1 MDTIAFK
8 FVNWDIPELESLKG
22 CKVYNLRIKVLN
34 NEKLT
39 REEKNWIT
47 NEINHNGYFRTA
59 IPLQGWCFDFSS
71 ILRLYLVRQYGRWY
85 EYYATDKTALRN
97 MLYGRIERIIDAE
110 Q

>member
-47 NEINHNGYFRTA
+47 NEINHNSYFRTA
-59 IPLQGWCFDFSS
+59 ISLHLYYFSIYS
-71 ILRLYLVRQYGRWY
+71 IWV
-85 EYYATDKTALRN
+85 N
-97 MLYGRIERIIDAE
+97 IMRIKNILPKKIF
-110 Q
+110 